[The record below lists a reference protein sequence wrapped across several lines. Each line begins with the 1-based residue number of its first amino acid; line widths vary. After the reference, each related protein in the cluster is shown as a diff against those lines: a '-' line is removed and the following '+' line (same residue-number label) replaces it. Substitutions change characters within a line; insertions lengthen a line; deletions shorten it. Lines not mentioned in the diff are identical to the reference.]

1 MPNFNKAASWFKRL
15 IGKGA
20 NTDIAPELF
29 PEGFYEDGLNIR
41 PASIDGNVG
50 GVEAVRGEVLFYPI
64 GNPPGV
70 LDPSGYVLIGS
81 DSVNG
86 RLIEF
91 WCHPDNT
98 GNPPIVRVDGVI
110 VAQSSNIPY
119 TADRPLQI
127 AVADRCRS
135 GVVYPADHQSIP
147 LYWDILA
154 MELALTAG
162 SQAYFEF
169 YNTQINSVILSAPF
183 EFPRH
188 ITNTA
193 VTQGLP
199 PGQYEYALRYESVQG
214 DKTNIGPWT
223 PLISVGVVQDFAWNG
238 TSIPGARTSGGE
250 SALGVPGS
258 QATELEW
265 NIYNTQEY
273 SYVELIRRAFNSG
286 EGLNGPGVIEVVGR
300 FELLPGEF
308 RHMTFQDPRDSN
320 FTDDVPPDLVADRSI
335 YITAPKSVEFADS
348 RLTYGNF
355 TANQS
360 VYQADF
366 RLNNDGQAFVPIT
379 EKLTTLVSGIDEN
392 SGYTDPY
399 NQTYKKS
406 FMRGEKYGLCVQF
419 WDQTLLKPFAIPIPG
434 TEDGGYQFPNRRDRK
449 TGDSITYSDGTVFAA
464 TTDCQSD
471 NPVGSTFEAFQ
482 QGSYKKGTDNFINV
496 MTSRGPY
503 DPWTPISSVDQN
515 ISGHTWSPVSSRY
528 SPAGGSATEQGYIWN
543 PRYHALG
550 ACLYGVNV
558 PGGVNGFTIGRSSP
572 ANRVVCQGMAT
583 YVLRPSTTTAGLTP
597 KDSRVLRFVSNDI
610 LGGFLSQDV
619 MDDLAEN
626 PNKFEIQFVSPLGF
640 FSEPYG
646 CMVPYL
652 NNPQLS
658 RTGYWLD
665 QLSYAG
671 IQHEEGQVNVGD
683 PGPGGMAYQVGPDGG
698 DGAPPGNY
706 VGYSAWRSLNRP
718 PPAQTVPPSDS
729 SYSYWNQVISGQ
741 PNNGNT
747 PMNVESFTFSNNGRA
762 RYIDISTEIVYG
774 GTTTAPGFNFSDI
787 ATRDFHQPWYT
798 VNIIRKGAIV
808 PDNEIGYIST
818 GTTIKMSACVGI
830 SDGSQDQSYRL
841 INERWEDVLGFL
853 QTDQRYVYV
862 SQSEGME
869 SAWICYTNN
878 GSFNPLTV
886 YADIAANGF
895 WLNPI
900 DGVRVMG
907 VYFVQRLGRE
917 TTLVFGRWGS
927 LPIPAPVLGDRIIV
941 KYNPLAPIKVFGG
954 DATIGP
960 CVNSIF
966 DSRAIWV
973 GDEQDGADGA
983 ISSAPTLRIAQTP
996 LPYPG
1001 FAFNLN
1007 YQIPRDSN
1015 TVLTLG
1021 PGPDQRVEKIES
1033 IRQWCV
1039 MFDGE
1044 VRSNHPMNLAGNATE
1059 ALFPQAHYV
1068 ITPFMDFTGGPNGTD
1083 INGFHPQWSLD
1094 YPEWWATLKGYG
1106 GIRFYQDNRPVNAN
1120 YWKQPLPE
1128 FLIFNPVF
1136 AQPRIDYCNAMAA
1149 SLERIAEQ
1157 QNTPGFQ
1164 TFLASNVK
1172 FLSEENGEIKY
1183 IASSLGNAGR
1193 NMYAWCQSG
1202 VARVLTNKNILTG
1215 ASGEQIS
1222 TQSISNYWGDEMW
1235 VSRDIGVPD
1244 QMWRLMARGH
1254 APTGTGYADS
1264 FFWPDR
1270 NGFYRMTGDSISD
1283 ISRGRYYNKLKGVLG
1298 SFPDNYTPQTTAFYD
1313 KVHNE
1318 PWFSMGQ
1325 YILQSGLISPAKLFA
1340 FSAQQNEWIGEYSYA
1355 FDGFTMN
1362 GPSAYGHRD
1371 LQTYL
1376 LNSGYTI
1383 GPGTRVAYVTVP
1395 MVGTPGIL
1403 KEFCRWAI
1411 TGTRPDQV
1419 EILDQDHNI
1428 ICRQNEAI
1436 AALVNPTEAQYWV
1449 LRYRNGWEQW
1459 ASAIL
1464 ASVNAQRPRPQGDY
1478 FYLRCTWNTEGD
1490 KRATALSAQFQ
1501 DIK

>member
-154 MELALTAG
+154 MELALAAG
-162 SQAYFEF
+162 SQAYFEL
-169 YNTQINSVILSAPF
+169 YNPDINSVILSAPF

-188 ITNTA
+188 ITNTS

-199 PGQYEYALRYESVQG
+199 PGQYEYALRYESIQG

-223 PLISVGVVQDFAWNG
+223 PLISVGVVQDLTWGNTAM
-238 TSIPGARTSGGE
+238 PGARTSGGA
-250 SALGVPGS
+250 SNLGVPGA

-265 NIYNTQEY
+265 NVYNIQEY
-273 SYVELIRRAFNSG
+273 SYVELIRRAFNNG

-335 YITAPKSVEFADS
+335 SINAPKSVEFADS
-348 RLTYGNF
+348 RLTYANF
-355 TANQS
+355 TANQTI
-360 VYQADF
+360 YQADF
-366 RLNNDGQAFVPIT
+366 RLNGDGQAFVPIT
-379 EKLTTLVSGIDEN
+379 GKVTTEVNGTEYN
-392 SGYTDPY
+392 SGYTDPH
-399 NQTYKKS
+399 NHTYKKS
-406 FMRGEKYGLCVQF
+406 FVRGERYGLCVQF

-434 TEDGGYQFPNRRDRK
+434 GEDYQFPNRRDRK
-449 TGDSITYSDGTVFAA
+449 TGDSITYSDGTVYAV

-471 NPVGSTFEAFQ
+471 NAVGSTFEAFE
-482 QGSYKKGTDNFINV
+482 QGTYRKNSFGNVNV
-496 MTSRGPY
+496 MQDFGGY
-503 DPWTPISSVDQN
+503 NPWRPVNNIDGSVSGYGISPIRERRLVDDASLATPLFN
-515 ISGHTWSPVSSRY
+515 ET
-528 SPAGGSATEQGYIWN
+528 ANIWN
-543 PRYHALG
+543 PKYHALG
-550 ACLYGVNV
+550 ALVYGVNSI
-558 PGGVNGFTIGRSSP
+558 PAGVRGFAVGRTDP
-572 ANRVVCQGMAT
+572 AGRVVCQGIAT
-583 YVLRPSTTTAGLTP
+583 YMLRNDPNTTAVAY
-597 KDSRVLRFVSNDI
+597 KHADRLRFMARDTMSGL
-610 LGGFLSQDV
+610 LGQDQYE
-619 MDDLAEN
+619 DLIEN
-626 PNKFEIQFVSPLGF
+626 PLNYELQFVSPLGF
-640 FSEPYG
+640 FSETYG
-646 CMVPYL
+646 YYIQGGTNGSSSVVANWM
-652 NNPQLS
+652 
-658 RTGYWLD
+658 D

-671 IQHEEGQVNVGD
+671 IQHDEGQVNVGE

-706 VGYSAWRSLNRP
+706 VGWSAWRAGRP
-718 PPAQTVPPSDS
+718 PADQSLPANDLN
-729 SYSYWNQVISGQ
+729 YSYWNQPGKD
-741 PNNGNT
+741 GNT
-747 PMNVESFTFSNNGRA
+747 SMDIVSVNENTSGRS
-762 RYIDISTEIVYG
+762 RFFDITTQVVYG
-774 GTTTAPGFNFSDI
+774 TDSATTAGSTAFN
-787 ATRDFHQPWYT
+787 APRVRNFHQPWYV
-798 VNIIRKGAIV
+798 VNIVRKGAFV
-808 PDNEIGYIST
+808 PQNTQNYIST
-818 GTTIKMSACVGI
+818 GVTIKVDSCIGI
-830 SDGSQDQSYRL
+830 SDGSPQQTYRL
-841 INERWEDVLGFL
+841 VNERWEDVLGFFT
-853 QTDQRYVYV
+853 TDQRYVYV
-862 SQSEGME
+862 KSPGGDSI
-869 SAWICYTNN
+869 AWICATNN
-878 GSFNPLTV
+878 PAVPVDVV
-886 YADIAANGF
+886 YADVATNGF
-895 WLNPI
+895 WLNPL
-900 DGVRVMG
+900 DGIRVGG
-907 VYFVQRLGRE
+907 VYFVRREGRD
-917 TTLVFGRWGS
+917 TYLDFGLWGATV
-927 LPIPAPVLGDRIIV
+927 IPAPGSEYTISV
-941 KYNPLAPIKVFGG
+941 KYNPLAPIRVFGG
-954 DATIGP
+954 DATIYPSVHAAIDANGLRVENLSGP
-960 CVNSIF
+960 PSLYDTSF
-966 DSRAIWV
+966 YTH
-973 GDEQDGADGA
+973 G
-983 ISSAPTLRIAQTP
+983 LP

-1001 FAFNLN
+1001 FRKNPN
-1007 YQIPRDSN
+1007 YRLPTNSYAESF
-1015 TVLTLG
+1015 LG
-1021 PGPDQRVEKIES
+1021 AVVRQTNS
-1033 IRQWCV
+1033 IREWCV
-1039 MFDGE
+1039 MLDLE
-1044 VRSNHPMNLAGNATE
+1044 TRSNPPMD
-1059 ALFPQAHYV
+1059 LFNSASVGMMPQGHYA
-1068 ITPFMDFTGGPNGTD
+1068 IKPYEDNIGGPSGTEV
-1083 INGFHPQWSLD
+1083 NGFHPQWNID
-1094 YPEWWATLKGYG
+1094 YPGWWPGLNAYG
-1106 GIRFYQDNRPVNAN
+1106 GIRFYNNNRPVNTD
-1120 YWKQPLPE
+1120 YWKQPLSE

-1136 AQPRIDYCNAMAA
+1136 TQPKTDYCNAMAA
-1149 SLERIAEQ
+1149 SLERVAEQ
-1157 QNTPGFQ
+1157 QNTPGLQ

-1215 ASGEQIS
+1215 ASGEQVS

-1235 VSRDIGVPD
+1235 ISRDIGVPD

-1325 YILQSGLISPAKLFA
+1325 YILQSGLISPTKLFA

-1383 GPGTRVAYVTVP
+1383 GQGTRVAYVTVP

-1436 AALVNPTEAQYWV
+1436 AALVNPTESQYWV